1 MAVMAVFDFEGNSDE
16 LAAAYDEVLR
26 KVVAISSGRPIVHLA
41 LPREYGFM
49 VIDVW
54 GSEDA
59 LHAFEQN
66 PDLQQVIAE
75 SGLPEYKLRIYP
87 VHNLG
92 WPVDVMPLYR

>member
-1 MAVMAVFDFEGNSDE
+1 MAVIAAFDFQGDSDQ

-41 LPREYGFM
+41 VPREYGFM

-54 GSEDA
+54 GSEEA

-66 PDLQQVIAE
+66 PDLQQVLAE
-75 SGLPEYKLRIYP
+75 SGLPEYQLRIYP